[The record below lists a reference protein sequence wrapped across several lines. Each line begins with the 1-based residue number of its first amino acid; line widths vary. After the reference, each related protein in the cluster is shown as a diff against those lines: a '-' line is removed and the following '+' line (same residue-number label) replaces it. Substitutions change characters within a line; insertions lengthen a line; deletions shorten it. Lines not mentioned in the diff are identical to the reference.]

1 VTTTTRRAAAG
12 LPTPRNA
19 SFFLS
24 GGTPGSTTPTPPP
37 RSRPAPSR
45 RDRDRPVGADR
56 GSAACPAAVATLIN
70 WHAEGADVQ
79 ARLPVLS
86 TWMGHVKPSS
96 TYWYLQAAPELL
108 AVTAVRLE
116 RYLGLE
122 HDREGRP

>member
-1 VTTTTRRAAAG
+1 MSEGQRQARVLRE
-12 LPTPRNA
+12 
-19 SFFLS
+19 
-24 GGTPGSTTPTPPP
+24 TPPGRRRP
-37 RSRPAPSR
+37 RLYDLRHSF
-45 RDRDRPVGADR
+45 
-56 GSAACPAAVATLIN
+56 AVATLIS